1 LQAEAYVTKLDTYTA
16 GERWLLNSR
25 FAVAVHILTV
35 IAHEGGEP
43 VTSEY
48 IAWSVNTNPSLI
60 RRMLSQLTRAGLTRC
75 QMGAGGGA
83 LLAKP
88 AARITLRDVY
98 RAVVDGRL
106 LGLPR
111 EQPEPACPVGRD
123 VQALL
128 TERVDES
135 TRVLEDELA
144 RTTIADMRHAVVE
157 RGSRR
162 GRKRMAG

>member
-1 LQAEAYVTKLDTYTA
+1 
-16 GERWLLNSR
+16 LNSR

-35 IAHEGGEP
+35 IAHEGGNP
-43 VTSEY
+43 VTSDY
-48 IAWSVNTNPSLI
+48 IAASVNTNPSLI

-111 EQPEPACPVGRD
+111 ERPDPACPVGRNI
-123 VQALL
+123 QALL
-128 TERVDES
+128 TERFDEA
-135 TRVLEDELA
+135 TRALEDELA
-144 RTTIADMRHAVVE
+144 RTTIADMQHAVTE

-162 GRKRMAG
+162 GRGRMAG

>member
-1 LQAEAYVTKLDTYTA
+1 M
-16 GERWLLNSR
+16 NSR

-111 EQPEPACPVGRD
+111 ERPDPACPVGRNI
-123 VQALL
+123 QTLL
-128 TERVDES
+128 TERFDEA
-135 TRVLEDELA
+135 TRALEAELA
-144 RTTIADMRHAVVE
+144 RTTIADMQHAAAQRGGR

-162 GRKRMAG
+162 MAG

>member
-1 LQAEAYVTKLDTYTA
+1 M
-16 GERWLLNSR
+16 NSR

-98 RAVVDGRL
+98 RAVADGDVFA
-106 LGLPR
+106 LPR
-111 EQPEPACPVGRD
+111 ERPDPACPVGRNI
-123 VQALL
+123 QALL
-128 TERVDES
+128 TQRFEEA
-135 TRVLEDELA
+135 TRALEDELA
-144 RTTIADMRHAVVE
+144 RTTIADMQHALTD
-157 RGSRR
+157 RGGKR
-162 GRKRMAG
+162 GRRRMAG

>member
-1 LQAEAYVTKLDTYTA
+1 MTKLDTYFVHA
-16 GERWLLNSR
+16 WCSLNSR

-60 RRMLSQLTRAGLTRC
+60 RRMLTQLTRAGLTRC

-98 RAVVDGRL
+98 RAVADGKL

-111 EQPEPACPVGRD
+111 ERPDPACLVGRNI
-123 VQALL
+123 QALL
-128 TERVDES
+128 TERFDEA
-135 TRVLEDELA
+135 TRALEDELA
-144 RTTIADMRHAVVE
+144 RTTIADMQHAAAE
-157 RGSRR
+157 RGGRR
-162 GRKRMAG
+162 GRRRMAG

>member
-1 LQAEAYVTKLDTYTA
+1 
-16 GERWLLNSR
+16 LNSR

-60 RRMLSQLTRAGLTRC
+60 RRMLSLLTRAGLTRC

-98 RAVVDGRL
+98 RAVAAGRL

-111 EQPEPACPVGRD
+111 ERPDPACPVGRNI
-123 VQALL
+123 QALL
-128 TERVDES
+128 TERFDEA
-135 TRVLEDELA
+135 THALEDELA
-144 RTTIADMRHAVVE
+144 RTTIADMQHAAAE
-157 RGSRR
+157 RGGRR
-162 GRKRMAG
+162 GRRRMAG